1 METRFVTVET
11 EIRAGEKV
19 VRRALEERK
28 RCWKYGEAARNMF
41 LYVTVRSDRPRL
53 GKLKRLTMPIA

>member
-11 EIRAGEKV
+11 EIRAGEKE

-28 RCWKYGEAARNMF
+28 RCWK
-41 LYVTVRSDRPRL
+41 
-53 GKLKRLTMPIA
+53 